1 MKMVQKTVFNLVK
14 LLIQDLCEEGIS
26 KDNMDNKTRFLPF
39 HAINEYMLNEYRQLV
54 IQSVLGNFNK
64 LPLDRQK
71 KINSLIKNHV
81 RVQGFRNSSVAP
93 LPLKINGCIDTYK
106 KSHEFVGQ
114 ILCAWSEINF
124 ETKKTIFSF
133 LEERS
138 WELLPIDVDRSLL
151 PGFMLEWPKE
161 DSFEVL
167 IDSFREKYPDY
178 SLSDDD
184 ISLMIVWLSNRL
196 PYESV
201 EGLFKKEIE
210 I

>member
-1 MKMVQKTVFNLVK
+1 MVINQVK
-14 LLIQDLCEEGIS
+14 LLSLEKDEEGIY
-26 KDNMDNKTRFLPF
+26 KIMMDKKARFLPF
-39 HAINEYMLNEYRQLV
+39 HAINEYMLDDYRQLV

-64 LPLDRQK
+64 LSEERQR
-71 KINSLIKNHV
+71 KIKSLIKNLV

-106 KSHEFVGQ
+106 KSHEFVAQ
-114 ILCAWSEINF
+114 ILAAWSEINF
-124 ETKKTIFSF
+124 ETKKTIFHY

-138 WELLPIDVDRSLL
+138 WKLLPIEADRSLL

-161 DSFEVL
+161 DSFEIL

-184 ISLMIVWLSNRL
+184 VSLMVVWLSNRL
-196 PYESV
+196 PYEMV
-201 EGLFKKEIE
+201 EGLFQEEKE
-210 I
+210 

>member
-1 MKMVQKTVFNLVK
+1 M
-14 LLIQDLCEEGIS
+14 E
-26 KDNMDNKTRFLPF
+26 NKTRFLPF

-64 LPLDRQK
+64 LSEDQQK
-71 KINSLIKNHV
+71 KINSLIKKHV
-81 RVQGFRNSSVAP
+81 RVQGFRNSAVAP

-106 KSHEFVGQ
+106 KSHEFVAQ
-114 ILCAWSEINF
+114 ILCAWSEINSK
-124 ETKKTIFSF
+124 TKKTIFGF
-133 LEERS
+133 LEERN
-138 WELLPIDVDRSLL
+138 WQLLPIDVDRSLL

-167 IDSFREKYPDY
+167 IDSFRQKYPDY

-184 ISLMIVWLSNRL
+184 ISLMVVWLSNRL
-196 PYESV
+196 PYEPV
-201 EGLFKKEIE
+201 EGLFKKELE